1 MRSPVALAAVTRAGY
16 TGLLASPP
24 VIGLT
29 AELPSLRA
37 ALGLV
42 VACTIVAGLLARRM
56 AVHEG

>member
-29 AELPSLRA
+29 AELTSLRA

-56 AVHEG
+56 AVHED

>member
-1 MRSPVALAAVTRAGY
+1 
-16 TGLLASPP
+16 

-56 AVHEG
+56 AVHED